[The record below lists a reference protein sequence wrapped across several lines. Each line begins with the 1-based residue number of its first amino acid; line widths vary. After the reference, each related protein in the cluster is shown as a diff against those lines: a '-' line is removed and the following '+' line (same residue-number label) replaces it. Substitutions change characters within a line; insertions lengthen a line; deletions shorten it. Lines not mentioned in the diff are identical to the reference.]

1 MTDCVLIQA
10 RDAKEAYRINY
21 ADLRD
26 SFEVNYQLNSNYEIS
41 FTLTYTTD
49 YANVWNAAKEKG
61 NVLYNGQWYVI
72 QQADREINAKG
83 LLTLKVTANHSLIDK
98 MKNIRLDAA
107 EPTEENP
114 ETTGG
119 QPTDPQDPGTK
130 IDDNVTVK
138 KTAEKQTYTLQD
150 RLSHFFDKND
160 QNIKYEIHGQF
171 PEVAVDCTDSL
182 YEWLNNHLKDF
193 SAYWIPDGDTLKIYD
208 MASLQ
213 HKTGKQFRYLNTM
226 DSVDIQMDVNNLVN
240 DCMVYGGKM
249 EKDITSDGSGGAGD
263 GSGGNLDSVEGFCKS
278 PINADFGVNKAK
290 MIQDFSARSRRAQA
304 WGVDANKLYDVVK
317 QNGVSPEWFF
327 AYELQEQLDTYGRD
341 SWLNHYGYHLAD
353 PYQDAANVCN
363 WIKSLAQNPNFT
375 AATESGKGNQAL
387 AAQWNK
393 EFPIGTIGRVYLQ
406 GTAAAAW
413 ELEGIAGG
421 YYGKPLSGCVSV
433 IKSWG
438 GHTNSGSTSSAG
450 WAWPFANIPKDG
462 EPIADMAA
470 QRFGHT
476 GWFGRGGQDFHDGF
490 DFGASRYNGNVL
502 AVHPGTVHQIGNYA
516 GQWWYVWVLS
526 NDGYSE
532 IYQEGFLPG
541 DIYVHEGQ
549 QVQIGTPIARVTQD
563 HTHLGITRKQ
573 IPVAYYHGFNDD
585 GTWLNPVAVIKGNY
599 GGGQQQKPNRT
610 KEFIDYCRS
619 FVGKVPYVWGGA
631 SPSGWDC
638 SGFVTYVLNH
648 FGFNLGT
655 HMTLGLS
662 DLGQVVGPPYQTGD
676 LLFWGPQGNWHH
688 TSIAMDATYRVGA
701 DNYQDGTVYRTIAS
715 YPPTFGV
722 RIQKLVDLLGGTGDG
737 DSDSTSTTTTQT
749 YYALSFHYEN
759 EESIK
764 RYGRHKGKNLTVDG
778 IYDMAQL
785 QKYAD
790 ETIQH
795 NPATTVSFKDIYE
808 RDVGLGDVWRAIVP
822 EMRINYDVTLMGYK
836 LKPYN
841 EDNKNSNLSFNNT
854 GQTMQNVIAAI
865 YRDVQGINNNVNQM
879 DIFGTIGGRYENHFA
894 NITGTTGSSTSKD
907 SSVHFSEKQMEA
919 IKKFTDS

>member
-26 SFEVNYQLNSNYEIS
+26 SFEINYQLNSNYEIS
-41 FTLTYTTD
+41 FTLTYTAD
-49 YANVWNAAKEKG
+49 YADVWNAAKDKG
-61 NVLYNGQWYVI
+61 NVWYNGQWYVI
-72 QQADREINAKG
+72 QQTEREINANG

-98 MKNIRLDAA
+98 MKNIRLDVA

-114 ETTGG
+114 QTSGG
-119 QPTDPQDPGTK
+119 QSTDQQDPGTK

-182 YEWLNNHLKDF
+182 YEWLNSHLKDF

-208 MASLQ
+208 MGSLQ
-213 HKTGKQFRYLNTM
+213 HKTGKQFRYLNNM
-226 DSVDIQMDVNNLVN
+226 DSIDIQLDDNNLVN

-249 EKDITSDGSGGAGD
+249 EKDITAGGGSGDGA
-263 GSGGNLDSVEGFCKS
+263 GGNLDSVYGFCCS
-278 PINADFGVNKAK
+278 PINADFGVNKQA
-290 MIQDFSARSRRAQA
+290 MIQNFAARSQKVQA
-304 WGVDANKLYDVVK
+304 RGVDVNRLYDTIK
-317 QNGVSPEWFF
+317 SQGVSPEWFF
-327 AYELQEQLDTYGRD
+327 AYELCEQNSYMG
-341 SWLNHYGYHLAD
+341 WLNHWSYPHGD
-353 PYQDAANVCN
+353 PYNDAVVVCG
-363 WIKSLAQNPNFT
+363 WIKQWAYKDPLVPAWS
-375 AATESGKGNQAL
+375 AAEGSIAPDAAL
-387 AAQWNK
+387 AAKWNRDMPK
-393 EFPIGTIGRVYLQ
+393 GSIGRLYLQ
-406 GTAAAAW
+406 GTAAAVW
-413 ELEGIAGG
+413 ELAGRSG
-421 YYGKPLSGCVSV
+421 NSYIGKPLSQCVSI

-438 GHTNSGSTSSAG
+438 GHTVKSTSSAG

-462 EPIADMAA
+462 EPQWING
-470 QRFGHT
+470 QQFGHT
-476 GWFGRGGQDFHDGF
+476 GWIRPGSNTDFHDGF
-490 DFGASRYNGNVL
+490 DFGASWYNGNVL
-502 AVHPGTVHQIGNYA
+502 AVHPGTVHKIGA
-516 GQWWYVWVLS
+516 DLGWWYVWVLS

-532 IYQEGFLPG
+532 VYQEGFTSRG
-541 DIYVHEGQ
+541 DIYVNEGQ
-549 QVQIGTPIARVTQD
+549 QVNIGTPIGRVTGN
-563 HTHLGITRKQ
+563 HTHLGITHKQ

-585 GTWLNPVAVIKGNY
+585 GTWLNPVAVIKGNHSA
-599 GGGQQQKPNRT
+599 QPQKPNRT

-631 SPSGWDC
+631 TPSGWDC

-648 FGFNLGT
+648 FGFNLGA

-722 RIQKLVDLLGGTGDG
+722 RIQKLVDLLGGTGESSGDG
-737 DSDSTSTTTTQT
+737 NSTTTQT

-764 RYGRHKGKNLTVDG
+764 RYGRHRGKNLIVDG

-795 NPATTVSFKDIYE
+795 DPATTISFKDIYE
-808 RDVGLGDVWRAIVP
+808 RDVALGDVWRAVVP
-822 EMRINYDVTLMGYK
+822 EMRINYDVTLMGAK

-841 EDNKNSNLSFNNT
+841 EDNKNANLSFNNT

-865 YRDVQGINNNVNQM
+865 YRDVQGINNNVNQI
-879 DIFGTIGGRYENHFA
+879 DIFGTVGGRYEDHFA
-894 NITGTTGSSTSKD
+894 NIGGSTGSSNSTGKD
-907 SSVHFSEKQMEA
+907 SPIHFSKEQMEA
-919 IKKFTDS
+919 IKAFTNS

>member
-72 QQADREINAKG
+72 QQADREINANG
-83 LLTLKVTANHSLIDK
+83 LLTMKVTANHSLIDK

-114 ETTGG
+114 ETSGG
-119 QPTDPQDPGTK
+119 QSTEPQDPGTK

-213 HKTGKQFRYLNTM
+213 HQTGKQFRYLNTM

-249 EKDITSDGSGGAGD
+249 EKDITSDGGGTGD
-263 GSGGNLDSVEGFCKS
+263 GAGGNLDSVVGFCKS
-278 PINADFGVNKAK
+278 PINADFAVNKAQ
-290 MIQDFSARSRRAQA
+290 MLQNFAARSNRVQA
-304 WGVDANKLYDVVK
+304 WGVDVNRLYDVIK

-327 AYELQEQLDTYGRD
+327 AYELQEQGTGWG
-341 SWLNHYGYHLAD
+341 WLNHTYRHGD
-353 PYQDAANVCN
+353 PYQDAAYVCD
-363 WIKSLAQNPNFT
+363 WIKQTAQTPT
-375 AATESGKGNQAL
+375 IHAATESGKGDQSL
-387 AAQWNK
+387 AAQWNQ
-393 EFPIGTIGRVYLQ
+393 EFPKGTIGHVYLQ

-438 GHTNSGSTSSAG
+438 GHTNSGSTSSGG
-450 WAWPFANIPKDG
+450 WAWPFPNIPKDG
-462 EPIADMAA
+462 EPRYIEGE
-470 QRFGHT
+470 QYGYT
-476 GWFGRGGQDFHDGF
+476 SYPRGSTNFHDGF
-490 DFGASRYNGNVL
+490 DFAASWYNGNVL
-502 AVHPGTVHQIGNYA
+502 AVHPGTVHHIGA
-516 GQWWYVWVLS
+516 DLGWWYVWVLS

-532 IYQEGFLPG
+532 VYQEGFTSRG
-541 DIYVHEGQ
+541 DIYVNEGQ
-549 QVQIGTPIARVTQD
+549 QVNIGTPIGRVTGD
-563 HTHLGITRKQ
+563 HTHLGITHKQ
-573 IPVAYYHGFNDD
+573 IPIAYYHGYDND

-676 LLFWGPQGNWHH
+676 LLFWGPQGAWTH

-701 DNYQDGTVYRTIAS
+701 DNYNVGTVYQTIAS

-722 RIQKLVDLLGGTGDG
+722 RIQKLVDLLGGTGDS
-737 DSDSTSTTTTQT
+737 SDTGSTTTTQT

-785 QKYAD
+785 QKYAN

-808 RDVGLGDVWRAIVP
+808 RNVSLGDVWRAIVP

-894 NITGTTGSSTSKD
+894 NITGTTDSSNSKD

>member
-49 YANVWNAAKEKG
+49 YAGVWNAAKDKG

-72 QQADREINAKG
+72 QQTDREINANG

-98 MKNIRLDAA
+98 MKNIRLDTA

-114 ETTGG
+114 QVSGSDSSNT
-119 QPTDPQDPGTK
+119 QQDQGTQV
-130 IDDNVTVK
+130 DDGVTVK
-138 KTAEKQTYTLQD
+138 KTAEKQTFTLQD

-182 YEWLNNHLKDF
+182 YEWLNSHLKDF

-213 HKTGKQFRYLNTM
+213 HKTGKQFRYLNNM
-226 DSVDIQMDVNNLVN
+226 DSIDVQLDDNNLVN

-249 EKDITSDGSGGAGD
+249 EKDIAGGGGGTGD
-263 GSGGNLDSVEGFCKS
+263 GAGGNLDSVVGFCKS
-278 PINADFGVNKAK
+278 PINADFAVNKAQ
-290 MIQDFSARSRRAQA
+290 MLQSFAARSNRVQA
-304 WGVDANKLYDVVK
+304 WGVDVNRLYDVIK

-327 AYELQEQLDTYGRD
+327 AYELQEQGTGWG
-341 SWLNHYGYHLAD
+341 WLNHTYRHGD
-353 PYQDAANVCN
+353 PYQDAAYVCD
-363 WIKSLAQNPNFT
+363 WIKQTAQTPT
-375 AATESGKGNQAL
+375 IHAATESGKGDQSL
-387 AAQWNK
+387 AAQWNQ
-393 EFPIGTIGRVYLQ
+393 EFPKGTIGHVYLQ

-438 GHTNSGSTSSAG
+438 GHTNSGSTSSGG
-450 WAWPFANIPKDG
+450 WAWPFPNIPKDG

-585 GTWLNPVAVIKGNY
+585 GTWLNPIAVIKGNY
-599 GGGQQQKPNRT
+599 SSGNQQKPNRT
-610 KEFIDYCRS
+610 AEFINYCKS

-631 SPSGWDC
+631 TPSGWDC

-648 FGFNLGT
+648 FGFNLGA

-676 LLFWGPQGNWHH
+676 LLFWGPQGAWHH

-722 RIQKLVDLLGGTGDG
+722 RIQKLVDLLGGTGESSGDG
-737 DSDSTSTTTTQT
+737 NSTTTQT

-764 RYGRHKGKNLTVDG
+764 RYGRHRGKNLIVDG

-795 NPATTVSFKDIYE
+795 DPATTISFKDIYE
-808 RDVGLGDVWRAIVP
+808 RDVALGDVWRAVVP
-822 EMRINYDVTLMGYK
+822 EMRINYDVTLMGAK

-841 EDNKNSNLSFNNT
+841 EDNKNANLSFNNT

-879 DIFGTIGGRYENHFA
+879 DIFGTVGGRYEDHFA
-894 NITGTTGSSTSKD
+894 NVDGTTGSSGSTASKD
-907 SSVHFSEKQMEA
+907 STMHFSEKEMEA
-919 IKKFTDS
+919 IKKFTNS

>member
-49 YANVWNAAKEKG
+49 YADVWNAAKDKG
-61 NVLYNGQWYVI
+61 NVWYNGQWYVI
-72 QQADREINAKG
+72 QQTDREINAKG

-98 MKNIRLDAA
+98 MKNIRLDA
-107 EPTEENP
+107 EQPTEENP
-114 ETTGG
+114 QVSGSGSDTM
-119 QPTDPQDPGTK
+119 QDQGTQV
-130 IDDNVTVK
+130 DDGVTVK
-138 KTAEKQTYTLQD
+138 KTAEKQTFTLQD

-182 YEWLNNHLKDF
+182 YEWLNSHLKDF

-213 HKTGKQFRYLNTM
+213 HKTGKQFRYLNNM
-226 DSVDIQMDVNNLVN
+226 DSIDVQLDDNNLVN

-249 EKDITSDGSGGAGD
+249 EKDIAGGGSSGD
-263 GSGGNLDSVEGFCKS
+263 GAGGNLDSVEGFCKS
-278 PINADFGVNKAK
+278 PINADFGVNKAQ
-290 MIQDFSARSRRAQA
+290 MLQNFAARDQRVHA
-304 WGVDANKLYDVVK
+304 WGVDVNRLYDVIK

-327 AYELQEQLDTYGRD
+327 AYDLIESG
-341 SWLNHYGYHLAD
+341 SGWGWLNHTYRHGDA
-353 PYQDAANVCN
+353 YQDAASVCD
-363 WIKSLAQNPNFT
+363 WIKQCANANSINPAWSAPEGAIAPNP
-375 AATESGKGNQAL
+375 AL
-387 AAQWNK
+387 AAKWNQ
-393 EFPIGTIGRVYLQ
+393 EFGKGTIGRCYLQ
-406 GTAAAAW
+406 GTAAATW
-413 ELEGIAGG
+413 ELAGQVPNPAMG
-421 YYGKPLSGCVSV
+421 RPLAFCVNT

-585 GTWLNPVAVIKGNY
+585 GTWLNPIAVIKGNY
-599 GGGQQQKPNRT
+599 NAQPQKPNRT

-722 RIQKLVDLLGGTGDG
+722 RIQKLVDLLGGTGDSSG
-737 DSDSTSTTTTQT
+737 DGNSTTTQT

-764 RYGRHKGKNLTVDG
+764 KYGRHRGKSLTVDG
-778 IYDMAQL
+778 IYDMSQL

-795 NPATTVSFKDIYE
+795 NPATTISFKDIYE
-808 RDVGLGDVWRAIVP
+808 RDVSLGDVWRAVVP
-822 EMRINYDVTLMGYK
+822 EMRINYDVTLMGAK
-836 LKPYN
+836 LKPYS
-841 EDNKNSNLSFNNT
+841 EDNKNANLSFNNT

-879 DIFGTIGGRYENHFA
+879 DIFGTVGGRYEDHFA
-894 NITGTTGSSTSKD
+894 NIGGNTGSPNSTSKD
-907 SSVHFSEKQMEA
+907 SSIHFSEKQMEA
-919 IKKFTDS
+919 IKAFTDS

>member
-49 YANVWNAAKEKG
+49 YADVWNAAKDKG
-61 NVLYNGQWYVI
+61 NVWYNGQWYVI
-72 QQADREINAKG
+72 QQTDREINAKG

-98 MKNIRLDAA
+98 MKNIRLDA
-107 EPTEENP
+107 EQPTEENP
-114 ETTGG
+114 QVSGSGSDTM
-119 QPTDPQDPGTK
+119 QDQGTQV
-130 IDDNVTVK
+130 DDGVTVK
-138 KTAEKQTYTLQD
+138 KTAEKQTFTLQD

-182 YEWLNNHLKDF
+182 YEWLNSHLKDF

-213 HKTGKQFRYLNTM
+213 HKTGKQFRYLNNM
-226 DSVDIQMDVNNLVN
+226 DSIDVQLDDNNLVN

-249 EKDITSDGSGGAGD
+249 EKDIAGGGGVGSGA
-263 GSGGNLDSVEGFCKS
+263 GGNLDSVEGFCKS

-290 MIQDFSARSRRAQA
+290 MIQDFSARSRRAQT

-450 WAWPFANIPKDG
+450 WAWPFPNIPANG
-462 EPIADMAA
+462 EPVV
-470 QRFGHT
+470 QLNGQQFGHT
-476 GWFGRGGQDFHDGF
+476 GWIRPGSNSDFHDGF

-541 DIYVHEGQ
+541 DIYV
-549 QVQIGTPIARVTQD
+549 P
-563 HTHLGITRKQ
+563 L
-573 IPVAYYHGFNDD
+573 
-585 GTWLNPVAVIKGNY
+585 
-599 GGGQQQKPNRT
+599 
-610 KEFIDYCRS
+610 
-619 FVGKVPYVWGGA
+619 
-631 SPSGWDC
+631 
-638 SGFVTYVLNH
+638 
-648 FGFNLGT
+648 
-655 HMTLGLS
+655 
-662 DLGQVVGPPYQTGD
+662 
-676 LLFWGPQGNWHH
+676 
-688 TSIAMDATYRVGA
+688 
-701 DNYQDGTVYRTIAS
+701 
-715 YPPTFGV
+715 
-722 RIQKLVDLLGGTGDG
+722 
-737 DSDSTSTTTTQT
+737 
-749 YYALSFHYEN
+749 
-759 EESIK
+759 
-764 RYGRHKGKNLTVDG
+764 
-778 IYDMAQL
+778 
-785 QKYAD
+785 
-790 ETIQH
+790 
-795 NPATTVSFKDIYE
+795 
-808 RDVGLGDVWRAIVP
+808 IV
-822 EMRINYDVTLMGYK
+822 K
-836 LKPYN
+836 
-841 EDNKNSNLSFNNT
+841 SN
-854 GQTMQNVIAAI
+854 
-865 YRDVQGINNNVNQM
+865 
-879 DIFGTIGGRYENHFA
+879 
-894 NITGTTGSSTSKD
+894 
-907 SSVHFSEKQMEA
+907 
-919 IKKFTDS
+919 